1 MDGSTTAIIII
12 PIVTTI
18 SLALGIFT
26 VFWADAHPRND
37 ADDHPRNRSRGE
49 IRTASPG
56 ITSGTLA
63 HHIPAPRS
71 SPDEAPRNGQVG
83 PRGPMAVPAPTRLA
97 GHSTL
102 NEDRV
107 SREGRDVKP
116 GGCAQADTSGEEDR
130 LVRGGPAHR
139 NARV

>member
-37 ADDHPRNRSRGE
+37 ADAHPRNLSRAE

-71 SPDEAPRNGQVG
+71 SPDEAPRNGQVR
-83 PRGPMAVPAPTRLA
+83 PRGPMAVPAPAPLA
-97 GHSTL
+97 GHKTP

-107 SREGRDVKP
+107 SREGRNEKP
-116 GGCAQADTSGEEDR
+116 GAWAQADTSGEEDS
-130 LVRGGPAHR
+130 LVRDGRADRSAG
-139 NARV
+139 V

>member
-26 VFWADAHPRND
+26 VYWADAHPRND
-37 ADDHPRNRSRGE
+37 ADAHPRKRGRDE

-63 HHIPAPRS
+63 HHIPAPRPS
-71 SPDEAPRNGQVG
+71 RHQT
-83 PRGPMAVPAPTRLA
+83 RHPATARCASADRWLYRLRR
-97 GHSTL
+97 HSL
-102 NEDRV
+102 
-107 SREGRDVKP
+107 
-116 GGCAQADTSGEEDR
+116 
-130 LVRGGPAHR
+130 PAKR
-139 NARV
+139 